1 MATRVQSITNRTA
14 WCIFFSFWKFHRPPW
29 HSLAKLVLY
38 GLEVMLMNLNRFL
51 SWRFILK
58 QKKKQ
63 CLLLD
68 FLLNVSIKHA
78 LEGERIY
85 FLALNV
91 LSANNVISK
100 SIVLLMIFF
109 TIKYA
114 IWSYRL
120 QQFRMHFFTYKTK
133 YP

>member
-1 MATRVQSITNRTA
+1 MALTGQAGPLWTWSDADEFEQIP
-14 WCIFFSFWKFHRPPW
+14 F
-29 HSLAKLVLY
+29 
-38 GLEVMLMNLNRFL
+38 LE
-51 SWRFILK
+51 IHT
-58 QKKKQ
+58 QTKKKQ